1 MSALGGEMQK
11 RIKTI
16 DLLLLLLIALV
27 VSGCAGTAR
36 GKKESVLQPD
46 ESLSVVD
53 NSHSK
58 ADAMVVIRY
67 PAIVDDDAAEAYFD
81 LFEKHAIGSVYKPDA
96 QTRRDSRNIAQSII
110 AKSNYFAMSLYRE
123 LQDELPPTT
132 VLLSPH
138 LLVLDENDRLSSRP
152 LLASEEI
159 PSVITIDFNVYS
171 HPDPRKMMD
180 AEPLT
185 FGDIVTPLFVIHS
198 NRWLRPSTNGLLLS
212 SDPLLETAWEQAERQ
227 ADEQVR
233 IRYEQSRENFRRPL
247 DFVTFLQTGDTR
259 YPDIPLKSVGEAR
272 RDVLAVEQYP
282 IEKIWM
288 DGEIVGQLA
297 INQEVDPFAEDFAK
311 GAATRIGVA
320 LNRVDHDRAT
330 FFTRQQALSR
340 FDPDLAISFLARDDS
355 PNVQA
360 RLMMAERLLEA
371 ERKFLAAQTTS
382 LYEGTY
388 SEGYGNQSR
397 EMISAEY
404 RLLEQ
409 RRELAR
415 AQNMSTAL
423 AIVALAGGVYLG
435 SSGNGSN
442 VLTSNAMSNMLV
454 LSSLWAMNSAM
465 AASAESKTISENF
478 LLQMAPA
485 INRQVSVQ
493 LEWHESREQI
503 TARDFA
509 DFRRQTMS
517 LYQTS
522 VRSIQH
528 EYDSECAFTHPAM
541 ETTGRWLGGCFAGL
555 ASDRGYGLIIDPD
568 GSTVEYLGSAHSG
581 SASGTG
587 AMIFH
592 SARELGAVY
601 YEGDFRDGVPDG
613 VVLLEEP
620 GRSPSVRQFQAGKDR
635 GSADP
640 ARLKRV
646 HF

>member
-1 MSALGGEMQK
+1 MHWQKQNLG
-11 RIKTI
+11 
-16 DLLLLLLIALV
+16 LLTLLLISLL

-36 GKKESVLQPD
+36 GKKESVLHHD
-46 ESLSVVD
+46 ESIFVVD
-53 NSHSK
+53 KSLSK

-67 PAIVDDDAAEAYFD
+67 PAIVDEDAAKAYFQA
-81 LFEKHAIGSVYKPDA
+81 FEKNAIGSRYESDQ
-96 QTRRDSRNIAQSII
+96 QTRRDSQNIAQSII
-110 AKSNYFAMSLYRE
+110 AKSNYFAMSLFRE
-123 LQDELPPTT
+123 LQQALPPTT

-138 LLVLDENDRLSSRP
+138 LIMLDENNQLSSRP

-180 AEPLT
+180 SEPLT
-185 FGDIVTPLFVIHS
+185 FGDIVTPLFVVHS
-198 NRWLRPSTNGLLLS
+198 NRWLRPSTHGLLLS
-212 SDPLLETAWEQAERQ
+212 SSPLLDSAWEQAENQ
-227 ADEQVR
+227 ANEQVR
-233 IRYEQSRENFRRPL
+233 IRYQQSGENFKRPL
-247 DFVTFLQTGDTR
+247 DFVTFLQTGPKR

-272 RDVLAVEQYP
+272 REVIAVEPYP
-282 IEKIWM
+282 VEKIWM
-288 DGEIVGQLA
+288 DGQVVSQLA
-297 INQEVDPFAEDFAK
+297 INHDVDPFAEDFAK
-311 GAATRIGVA
+311 GAATRIEVA

-330 FFTRQQALSR
+330 FFTRQQALNR
-340 FDPDLAISFLARDDS
+340 FDPDLAVSFLARIDS
-355 PNVQA
+355 PNVRA
-360 RLMMAERLLEA
+360 RLMMAERLIEA
-371 ERKFLAAQTTS
+371 ERKFLAAQTAS

-388 SEGYGNQSR
+388 LEGYGSQSR

-404 RLLEQ
+404 RLLER

-423 AIVALAGGVYLG
+423 AIVAMAGGIYLG
-435 SSGNGSN
+435 ANGDSSNF
-442 VLTSNAMSNMLV
+442 LTSNTMSNLLV

-465 AASAESKTISENF
+465 SASAESKTIGENF

-517 LYQTS
+517 LYQS
-522 VRSIQH
+522 SIRSIQQ
-528 EYDSECAFTHPAM
+528 EQDPECEFRHPSV

-568 GSTVEYLGSAHSG
+568 GTTVEYLGSANSG
-581 SASGTG
+581 FASGIG
-587 AMIFH
+587 AMIVR
-592 SARELGAVY
+592 SPKELGANY
-601 YEGDFRDGVPDG
+601 YEGHFRDGLPDG
-613 VVLLEEP
+613 VILLEEP
-620 GRSPSVRQFQAGKDR
+620 GKKSRVRQFQAGKDR

-640 ARLKRV
+640 SSLQRLV
-646 HF
+646 F